1 MAKLAPSLLAADFT
15 RLKEEIEILNE
26 EKVEVLHLDIMD
38 GNFVPNISYG
48 PSVIKQIRPLT
59 NMVFDTHLMI
69 EHPEQ
74 YIDTFVEAGSDTIC
88 FHVEAA
94 KHPHRIIQQI
104 KEAGAKAGIV
114 LNPGTPLCSIE
125 YLLEDLDQILIMSVN
140 PGFGGQQFIP
150 QTLKKLKEARQLID
164 KNNHDIIL
172 SIDGGVKTDNVKS
185 IKDAGADWIVSGSDV
200 FTENIREKIQ
210 YYHSILE

>member
-15 RLKEEIEILNE
+15 KLKEEIEILNE

-48 PSVIKQIRPLT
+48 PSIVKQLRPLT

-74 YIDTFVEAGSDTIC
+74 YIDAFVEAGSDTIC

-114 LNPGTPLCSIE
+114 LNPGTSLDSIE

-150 QTLKKLKEARQLID
+150 QTLMKLKEARQLID
-164 KNNHDIIL
+164 ENNHDIIL

-185 IKDAGADWIVSGSDV
+185 IKDAGADWIVSGSDI